1 MEKQHITDHTAGLAH
16 SKMGLRKPMEKINKI
31 YGPPGTGKTFR
42 LIRRVKAYERIGV
55 PLHKIGYFAFTRK
68 AAEEARKRINVSE
81 KEVPYF
87 QTIHAFCYHL
97 LGLSEEDIMQPY
109 HYEDLGKKLNI
120 RVSFNDKYN
129 EEETHFL
136 SCNNPYFQM
145 IQKAINKDI
154 DIRTE
159 FDLNEHDKKQ
169 VKDYDTLNHI
179 YRNFLVYKDKNNLF
193 DFNDIIKSVLHS
205 NKIPQFKVIF
215 IDEAQDLS
223 PLQWQLYDKLK
234 YHCEQMYLA
243 GDDDQ
248 AIYAW
253 AGADVKRFVQEPA
266 REIVLRK
273 SRRISKAVQEESTGP
288 INNII
293 GIRKLKKY
301 YPRDYE
307 GESHYISDLNQVDLT
322 KGKWLILTRTKS
334 NLLDIMKDLKRKNF
348 YYQSNK
354 GKSFKVGMYEAAI
367 AYTKWTKGEVLDEK
381 EIGAVKEYIPTGNW
395 DKKIPWYDK
404 FVADQ
409 KEILYLRNL
418 IASKENLKEKAR
430 IWLST
435 IHAIKGGEEDNVI
448 LSLHQGRTV
457 QQGIKSSVDKQDE
470 EHRVW
475 YVGITRAR
483 NNLYKLRAK
492 KKLREYQL

>member
-1 MEKQHITDHTAGLAH
+1 MDLK
-16 SKMGLRKPMEKINKI
+16 KPMQKINKI

-42 LIRRVKAYERIGV
+42 LIRRVKAYERKGV

-87 QTIHAFCYHL
+87 QTLHAFCYHL
-97 LGLSEEDIMQPY
+97 LGLNEEDIIQPY

-120 RVSFNDKYN
+120 RVSFTDKYN

-136 SCNNPYFQM
+136 TCNNPYFQM
-145 IQKAINKDI
+145 IQRAINKDI
-154 DIRTE
+154 DIKKE

-169 VKDYDTLNHI
+169 VKDFDTLDHI
-179 YRNFLVYKDKNNLF
+179 YKNLQIYKNKNSLY
-193 DFNDIIKSVLHS
+193 DFNDIIKSVINS
-205 NKIPQFKVIF
+205 NKIPHFKAIF

-234 YHCEQMYLA
+234 EHCDQIYLA

-266 REIVLRK
+266 KERILK
-273 SRRISKAVQEESTGP
+273 QSRRISMAVQAEARYP
-288 INNII
+288 IMRIE
-293 GIRKLKKY
+293 GVRKKKFY
-301 YPRDYE
+301 RPRSYD
-307 GESHYISDLNQVDLT
+307 GESRYIADLNQVDLT

-334 NLLDIMKDLKRKNF
+334 NLLDIMKDLRRKNF

-354 GKSFKVGMYEAAI
+354 GKSFKVGMYEAAA
-367 AYTKWTKGEVLDEK
+367 AYTKWTNDEVLNEK
-381 EIGAVKEYIPTGNW
+381 EINSIKEYIPNADW
-395 DKKIPWYDK
+395 DAKVPWYDK
-404 FVADQ
+404 FITDQ

-457 QQGIKSSVDKQDE
+457 QQGIKLSIDKQDE

-483 NNLYKLRAK
+483 NNIYKLRAK
-492 KKLREYQL
+492 KKLKEYQL

>member
-1 MEKQHITDHTAGLAH
+1 MQ
-16 SKMGLRKPMEKINKI
+16 KINKI

-42 LIRRVKAYERIGV
+42 LIRRVKAYERKGV

-87 QTIHAFCYHL
+87 QTLHAFCYHL
-97 LGLSEEDIMQPY
+97 LGLNEEDIIQPY

-120 RVSFNDKYN
+120 RVSFTDKYN

-136 SCNNPYFQM
+136 TCNNPYFQM
-145 IQKAINKDI
+145 IQRAINKDI
-154 DIRTE
+154 TIRKE

-169 VKDYDTLNHI
+169 VKDFDTLDHI
-179 YRNFLVYKDKNNLF
+179 YKNLQIYKNKNSLY
-193 DFNDIIKSVLHS
+193 DFNDIIKSVINS
-205 NKIPQFKVIF
+205 NKIPHFKAIF

-234 YHCEQMYLA
+234 EHCDQIYLA

-266 REIVLRK
+266 KERILK
-273 SRRISKAVQEESTGP
+273 QSRRISMAVQAEARYP
-288 INNII
+288 IMRIE
-293 GIRKLKKY
+293 GVRKKKFY
-301 YPRDYE
+301 RPRSYD
-307 GESHYISDLNQVDLT
+307 GESRYIADLNQVDLT

-334 NLLDIMKDLKRKNF
+334 NLLDIMKDLRRKNF

-354 GKSFKVGMYEAAI
+354 GKSFKVGMYEAAA
-367 AYTKWTKGEVLDEK
+367 AYTKWTNDEVLNEK
-381 EIGAVKEYIPTGNW
+381 EINSIKEYIPNADW
-395 DKKIPWYDK
+395 DVKVPWYDK
-404 FVADQ
+404 FIADQ

-457 QQGIKSSVDKQDE
+457 QQGIKLSIDKQDE

-483 NNLYKLRAK
+483 NNIYKLRAK
-492 KKLREYQL
+492 KKLKEYQL

>member
-1 MEKQHITDHTAGLAH
+1 MDLK
-16 SKMGLRKPMEKINKI
+16 KPMQKINKI

-42 LIRRVKAYERIGV
+42 LIRRVKAYERKGV

-87 QTIHAFCYHL
+87 QTLHAFCYHL
-97 LGLSEEDIMQPY
+97 LGLNEEDIIQPY

-120 RVSFNDKYN
+120 RVSFTDKYN

-136 SCNNPYFQM
+136 TCNNPYFQM
-145 IQKAINKDI
+145 IQRAINKDI
-154 DIRTE
+154 TIRKE

-169 VKDYDTLNHI
+169 VKDFDTLDHI
-179 YRNFLVYKDKNNLF
+179 YKNLQIYKNKNSLY
-193 DFNDIIKSVLHS
+193 DFNDIIKSVINS
-205 NKIPQFKVIF
+205 NKIPHFKAIF

-234 YHCEQMYLA
+234 EHCDQIYLA

-266 REIVLRK
+266 KERILK
-273 SRRISKAVQEESTGP
+273 QSRRISMAVQAEARYP
-288 INNII
+288 IMRIE
-293 GIRKLKKY
+293 GVRKKKFY
-301 YPRDYE
+301 RPRSYD
-307 GESHYISDLNQVDLT
+307 GESRYIADLNQVDLT

-354 GKSFKVGMYEAAI
+354 GKSFKVGMYEAAA
-367 AYTKWTKGEVLDEK
+367 AYTKWTNDEVLNEK
-381 EIGAVKEYIPTGNW
+381 EINSIKEYIPNADW
-395 DKKIPWYDK
+395 DAKIPWYDK
-404 FVADQ
+404 FIADQ

-457 QQGIKSSVDKQDE
+457 QQGIKLSIDKQDE

-483 NNLYKLRAK
+483 NNIYKLRAK
-492 KKLREYQL
+492 KKLKEYQL

>member
-1 MEKQHITDHTAGLAH
+1 
-16 SKMGLRKPMEKINKI
+16 MEKINKI

-42 LIRRVKAYERIGV
+42 LIRRVKAYQRKGV
-55 PLHKIGYFAFTRK
+55 PLHKIGYFAFTKK
-68 AAEEARKRINVSE
+68 AAQEARERIGVSE
-81 KEVPYF
+81 KKVTYF

-97 LGLSEEDIMQPY
+97 LGL
-109 HYEDLGKKLNI
+109 K
-120 RVSFNDKYN
+120 
-129 EEETHFL
+129 
-136 SCNNPYFQM
+136 
-145 IQKAINKDI
+145 
-154 DIRTE
+154 
-159 FDLNEHDKKQ
+159 EHCDQ
-169 VKDYDTLNHI
+169 I
-179 YRNFLVYKDKNNLF
+179 
-193 DFNDIIKSVLHS
+193 
-205 NKIPQFKVIF
+205 
-215 IDEAQDLS
+215 
-223 PLQWQLYDKLK
+223 
-234 YHCEQMYLA
+234 YLA

-253 AGADVKRFVQEPA
+253 AGADVNRFIKEPGKERVLRRSRRVSKSVQEQSTIP
-266 REIVLRK
+266 V
-273 SRRISKAVQEESTGP
+273 SRIS
-288 INNII
+288 
-293 GIRKLKKY
+293 GIRKQKNYL
-301 YPRDYE
+301 PRNYK
-307 GESHYISDLNQVDLT
+307 GECQHISDLNQIDLS

-354 GKSFKVGMYEAAI
+354 GKSFKVGMYEAAA
-367 AYTKWTKGEVLDEK
+367 AYTKWTMNELLNEK
-381 EIGAVKEYIPTGNW
+381 EISAVKEYIPNGSWNVNT
-395 DKKIPWYDK
+395 PWYDI
-404 FVADQ
+404 FIADQ

-457 QQGIKSSVDKQDE
+457 QQGIKLSVDKQDE

-492 KKLREYQL
+492 KKLKEYKL